1 MQIFQPEKPNCQKTQ
16 PKIKF
21 QQKKKPNTNQEPKTN
36 QAKERRENVKARQ
49 KRSLLSAQLVFC
61 SPPFSCFELT
71 DSGIRGN
78 GEFQELK

>member
-36 QAKERRENVKARQ
+36 QAKEGK
-49 KRSLLSAQLVFC
+49 
-61 SPPFSCFELT
+61 T
-71 DSGIRGN
+71 
-78 GEFQELK
+78 